1 MLHERKAIPKC
12 DIYVIYRAFLKLQT
26 LETENRSVVSRG
38 RQGGGKRVAT
48 GHTRGQRCSYSAP
61 LDTVVVTR
69 TDLVQNTHT
78 HKWRWNWV
86 RSEWAQCIVLIE
98 KQGLFNKE
106 KISEF
111 NLEDQK
117 KKRKRHGHLK
127 MCQKIFDN
135 PNIHSLLKLSSKRNK
150 REVCQA
156 DKRQL

>member
-1 MLHERKAIPKC
+1 MDRKRIMLHERKAIPKC

-117 KKRKRHGHLK
+117 KKKK
-127 MCQKIFDN
+127 KKTWSFKN
-135 PNIHSLLKLSSKRNK
+135 VSKNFWQSQHPFPIK
-150 REVCQA
+150 TLIKKE
-156 DKRQL
+156 

>member
-1 MLHERKAIPKC
+1 MLHERKAVPKG
-12 DIYVIYRAFLKLQT
+12 DICVIYRAFLKRQT
-26 LETENRSVVSRG
+26 LENRSVVSRG

-48 GHTRGQRCSYSAP
+48 GHTRGQQCSYSA
-61 LDTVVVTR
+61 LLNTVVVTW
-69 TDLVQNTHT
+69 TDLVQNTNT

-86 RSEWAQCIVLIE
+86 RSEWAQCIVLTE

-106 KISEF
+106 KNQWIQ
-111 NLEDQK
+111 LRRPK

-135 PNIHSLLKLSSKRNK
+135 PNICSQLKLSSKRNK

-156 DKRQL
+156 DKRPL